1 MINDYKT
8 KIQLKARRAAKEK
21 RYVRLMT
28 KEYTL
33 GLFVFMGRSHD
44 YVLDNETCTCS
55 SYLFNC
61 IYRKTNEYCYH
72 IIGLNYA
79 LESDQILTIALPL
92 NEIKDVLSEIY
103 SYGKSLK
110 LRKILNDMIKN
121 E

>member
-1 MINDYKT
+1 VINNYKA
-8 KIQLKARRAAKEK
+8 KIQLKARRAAKEG
-21 RYVRLMT
+21 RYVRLIT

-33 GLFVFMGRSHD
+33 DLFIFIGRNHD
-44 YVLDNETCTCS
+44 YILDNEACTCR

-61 IYRKTNEYCYH
+61 IYRKTDEHCYH

-79 LESDQILTIALPL
+79 LEADQVPTIALPL

-103 SYGKSLK
+103 TYGKSLK